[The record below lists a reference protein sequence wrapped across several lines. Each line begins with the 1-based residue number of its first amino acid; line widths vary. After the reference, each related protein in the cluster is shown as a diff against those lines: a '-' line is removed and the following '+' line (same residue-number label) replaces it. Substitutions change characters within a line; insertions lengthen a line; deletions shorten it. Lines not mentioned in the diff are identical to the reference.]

1 MGRPPPTEANMPD
14 FLLLLHQTAKSER
27 SAGGTPDER
36 MAVIREYMAW
46 TDRIRGSGHHK
57 QGEKLT
63 DDFGKGLR
71 AAAGKVAVTDGPYA
85 ESKEVVGG
93 FYIIQAKDY
102 AEACRI
108 AETSPHMKYGS
119 GIEVRQIQSF
129 D

>member
-1 MGRPPPTEANMPD
+1 MPD
-14 FLLLLHQTAKSER
+14 FLLLLHERKSAAPAG
-27 SAGGTPDER
+27 SADER

-46 TDRIRGSGHHK
+46 TDKIRTSGHHK

-63 DDFGKGLR
+63 DDAGKALR
-71 AAAGKVAVTDGPYA
+71 AAGGKVTVTDGPYA

-119 GIEVRQIQSF
+119 GIEVRQIESF